1 MASRLASSAAIA
13 LRRRQDPK
21 LMEKFNLA
29 SLNGGKSPF
38 VVSSNRLLKVG
49 KKPLVDSK
57 SQARAVDKLSDEYLL
72 GPRDSRQ
79 ASGNHQGA

>member
-1 MASRLASSAAIA
+1 MSFRLTSSAAIA

-38 VVSSNRLLKVG
+38 IVLSNRLLKVDR
-49 KKPLVDSK
+49 KPTTTSQQRVMDKFSLDS
-57 SQARAVDKLSDEYLL
+57 
-72 GPRDSRQ
+72 
-79 ASGNHQGA
+79 NFM